1 MIGLKE
7 ANANVISE
15 AGTLKAG
22 TIFVIVDNSYQE
34 FFKLRYPS
42 EPETSDKVVLPVHDA
57 L

>member
-1 MIGLKE
+1 MIGLNE

-15 AGTLKAG
+15 VGTLKAD
-22 TIFVIVDNSYQE
+22 TIFVIVDKSYRE
-34 FFKLRYPS
+34 CFKLRYPS